1 MFDWQLESQ
10 HREES
15 REIQSDEVEAA
26 KDRAKSRWGDG
37 RLGQQVDCERKKA
50 EAELERL
57 RALFRSDK
65 KKPNQESGS
74 TKPTNLI

>member
-26 KDRAKSRWGDG
+26 KDRAKSRWGWTTWT
-37 RLGQQVDCERKKA
+37 A
-50 EAELERL
+50 SRL
-57 RALFRSDK
+57 RAQKGKS
-65 KKPNQESGS
+65 
-74 TKPTNLI
+74 